1 MKFLFDITKVMAGG
15 ISQQYLGC
23 FEGRKGQEMDSIK
36 AKNLN
41 ILDKKLIGL
50 LSEDGRMPVKKLVEK
65 LDISNP
71 TINSRMKNLIKSG
84 VLKIAGLVDI
94 FSTKGLIMALVA
106 IRVKDDSKLDES
118 LSQISELDNVHSAI
132 AVTGRYDIFAEVVF
146 AGEMEALYDFMSQK
160 LPALENI
167 GSSESF
173 VVMKAKKKWL
183 LLPSGLINRWD

>member
-1 MKFLFDITKVMAGG
+1 MN
-15 ISQQYLGC
+15 
-23 FEGRKGQEMDSIK
+23 SIK
-36 AKNLN
+36 AKNLDDQ
-41 ILDKKLIGL
+41 DKNLIRL
-50 LSEDGRMPVKKLVEK
+50 LSEDGRMPVKNLVQKLN
-65 LDISNP
+65 ISNP

-106 IRVKDDSKLDES
+106 IRVKDDSKLDET
-118 LSQISELDNVHSAI
+118 LALISELDDVHSAI
-132 AVTGRYDIFAEVVF
+132 AVTGRFDIFAEVVF
-146 AGEMEALYDFMSQK
+146 AGEIEALYDFMSQK

>member
-1 MKFLFDITKVMAGG
+1 MN
-15 ISQQYLGC
+15 
-23 FEGRKGQEMDSIK
+23 SIK
-36 AKNLN
+36 AKILDD
-41 ILDKKLIGL
+41 LDKKLIRL

-84 VLKIAGLVDI
+84 VLRIAGLVDI

-106 IRVKDDSKLDES
+106 IRVKDDSKLDDT
-118 LSQISELDNVHSAI
+118 LTQISDLDNVHSAI

-146 AGEMEALYDFMSQK
+146 TGEMGALYDFMSQK

>member
-1 MKFLFDITKVMAGG
+1 MN
-15 ISQQYLGC
+15 
-23 FEGRKGQEMDSIK
+23 SIK
-36 AKNLN
+36 TKN
-41 ILDKKLIGL
+41 IDDLDKKLIHL
-50 LSEDGRMPVKKLVEK
+50 LSEDGRMPVKKLVEA

-94 FSTKGLIMALVA
+94 FSTKGLVMALVA
-106 IRVKDDSKLDES
+106 IRVTNDSKLDES
-118 LSQISELDNVHSAI
+118 LTQISELDNVHSAI
-132 AVTGRYDIFAEVVF
+132 VVTGRYDIIAEVVF
-146 AGEMEALYDFMSQK
+146 AGGMDALYDFMSQK

-183 LLPSGLINRWD
+183 LLPPGLINRWE